1 MSPRKILVAL
11 ALLVLLP
18 PVAARADGPQ
28 IGQIKTVAGSATID
42 RGGAKTPARMGDPV
56 YEADVITTG
65 PDGSIGITFTDNTV
79 MSAGPG
85 SEVALAQYT
94 FDSGNFSGAM
104 LTDMRKGTLTMVSG
118 DIARSSPGAMQ
129 VKTPSA
135 MLGVRGTRFAI
146 NVPDAPK

>member
-1 MSPRKILVAL
+1 MKPVPRFRAVAAILLLPLAAL
-11 ALLVLLP
+11 AAGPEIGQVKTLSGTVT
-18 PVAARADGPQ
+18 VARDGRQLSLRVGDAVFESDVIDTAADGA
-28 IGQIKTVAGSATID
+28 V
-42 RGGAKTPARMGDPV
+42 
-56 YEADVITTG
+56 
-65 PDGSIGITFTDNTV
+65 GITFTDNTV

-85 SEVALAQYT
+85 SEVALAEYA
-94 FDSGNFSGAM
+94 FDSSNFTGSM

-146 NVPDAPK
+146 SVPETGR